1 MVIRTI
7 IVDDEQ
13 PAREELRFLIS
24 KYSDFE
30 IIDMCDNAYEALS
43 KILSEEPD
51 VVFFDIEM
59 PEFSGIQLADA
70 LKESR
75 ASPIIIFI
83 TAYSEYAV
91 KAFEVDAADY
101 LVKPID
107 ESRFNKMIAR
117 VRGKV
122 KNRGKE
128 KLDLILGEGR
138 DGIVLLKLEEIIC
151 FSMKNRKVYVET
163 LTKRFLCKNKTLKAL
178 EERLHNKGFFRV
190 NKDYLIN
197 LRHVKKLIPWFK
209 GRYIVQMNNGKQI
222 PLSPHRQKAFRDM
235 INL

>member
-75 ASPIIIFI
+75 ASPIIIFV

-122 KNRGKE
+122 KNRVKE

-138 DGIVLLKLEEIIC
+138 DGIVLLKFKEIVY
-151 FSMKNRKVYVET
+151 FSVKNRKVYVET

-178 EERLHNKGFFRV
+178 EEKLHNKGFFRV
-190 NKDYLIN
+190 HKDYLIN
-197 LRHVKKLIPWFK
+197 LRHVRKLTPWFK
-209 GRYIVQMNNGKQI
+209 GRYIIQMDNGKKL
-222 PLSPHRQKAFRDM
+222 PLSPHHQKAFRDM

>member
-70 LKESR
+70 LKES
-75 ASPIIIFI
+75 
-83 TAYSEYAV
+83 
-91 KAFEVDAADY
+91 
-101 LVKPID
+101 
-107 ESRFNKMIAR
+107 
-117 VRGKV
+117 
-122 KNRGKE
+122 
-128 KLDLILGEGR
+128 
-138 DGIVLLKLEEIIC
+138 
-151 FSMKNRKVYVET
+151 
-163 LTKRFLCKNKTLKAL
+163 
-178 EERLHNKGFFRV
+178 
-190 NKDYLIN
+190 
-197 LRHVKKLIPWFK
+197 
-209 GRYIVQMNNGKQI
+209 
-222 PLSPHRQKAFRDM
+222 
-235 INL
+235 